1 MITDDI
7 KSALEGVTQWPWYF
21 HDGGPYTHV
30 RAEAD
35 RILICQISWH
45 SSTRLHH
52 PLKPETLA
60 NTKLIAAAPDL
71 LYRALGEIESL
82 QAQLRTYGDQRAAEA
97 REQMREECVKLF
109 NEISKAAWA
118 KWLVECDPHQ
128 RGVSMGANACEKVI
142 KELK

>member
-7 KSALEGVTQWPWYF
+7 KAALEGVTQWPWYF

-30 RAEAD
+30 RSQAD
-35 RILICQISWH
+35 RILICVLSWH

-97 REQMREECVKLF
+97 REQMREEC
-109 NEISKAAWA
+109 IAI
-118 KWLVECDPHQ
+118 CDSHAE
-128 RGVSMGANACEKVI
+128 SCEEMGDMLGMKTADRIADEI
-142 KELK
+142 KELE

>member
-1 MITDDI
+1 MIELPAPKTWRSPGVSPVSVY
-7 KSALEGVTQWPWYF
+7 SA
-21 HDGGPYTHV
+21 D
-30 RAEAD
+30 
-35 RILICQISWH
+35 
-45 SSTRLHH
+45 
-52 PLKPETLA
+52 
-60 NTKLIAAAPDL
+60 
-71 LYRALGEIESL
+71 
-82 QAQLRTYGDQRAAEA
+82 QLRTYGDQRAAEA

>member
-1 MITDDI
+1 MN
-7 KSALEGVTQWPWYF
+7 K
-21 HDGGPYTHV
+21 V
-30 RAEAD
+30 RLPDTCIRDETEHGKEYVLLAD
-35 RILICQISWH
+35 V
-45 SSTRLHH
+45 
-52 PLKPETLA
+52 
-60 NTKLIAAAPDL
+60 
-71 LYRALGEIESL
+71 
-82 QAQLRTYGDQRAAEA
+82 RTYGDQRAAEA

>member
-7 KSALEGVTQWPWYF
+7 KAALEGVTQWPWYF

-30 RAEAD
+30 RSQAD
-35 RILICQISWH
+35 RILICVLSWH

-97 REQMREECVKLF
+97 REQMREEC
-109 NEISKAAWA
+109 IAI
-118 KWLVECDPHQ
+118 CDSHAE
-128 RGVSMGANACEKVI
+128 SCEEMGDMLGMKTADRIADEI
-142 KELK
+142 KEVE

>member
-1 MITDDI
+1 MIELPPIPEGDRFKDTSLFRPLGAGQKSRLYECWDDAI
-7 KSALEGVTQWPWYF
+7 YEYA
-21 HDGGPYTHV
+21 
-30 RAEAD
+30 
-35 RILICQISWH
+35 
-45 SSTRLHH
+45 
-52 PLKPETLA
+52 
-60 NTKLIAAAPDL
+60 
-71 LYRALGEIESL
+71 
-82 QAQLRTYGDQRAAEA
+82 RTYGDQRAAEA

>member
-1 MITDDI
+1 MIEMPEPIAYQGRRYSTD
-7 KSALEGVTQWPWYF
+7 
-21 HDGGPYTHV
+21 
-30 RAEAD
+30 AD
-35 RILICQISWH
+35 DPGWGTWI
-45 SSTRLHH
+45 
-52 PLKPETLA
+52 TLSVDEVDHWK
-60 NTKLIAAAPDL
+60 NLIAAGYKREVRELIATD
-71 LYRALGEIESL
+71 
-82 QAQLRTYGDQRAAEA
+82 QLRTYGDQRAAEA

>member
-7 KSALEGVTQWPWYF
+7 KAALEGVTQWPWYF

-30 RAEAD
+30 RSQAD
-35 RILICQISWH
+35 RILICVLSWH

-97 REQMREECVKLF
+97 REQMREECAAAFSVSVAHLESKL
-109 NEISKAAWA
+109 NPPAAA
-118 KWLVECDPHQ
+118 YPFPKQ
-128 RGVSMGANACEKVI
+128 T
-142 KELK
+142 

>member
-7 KSALEGVTQWPWYF
+7 KAALEGVTQWPWYF

-30 RAEAD
+30 RSQAD
-35 RILICQISWH
+35 RILICVLSWH
-45 SSTRLHH
+45 SSIRKHH
-52 PLKPETLA
+52 PLKPESFA

-97 REQMREECVKLF
+97 REQMREECVKLVDAP
-109 NEISKAAWA
+109 IWITWDVRA
-118 KWLVECDPHQ
+118 KLITLI
-128 RGVSMGANACEKVI
+128 RKLS
-142 KELK
+142 

>member
-1 MITDDI
+1 MIELPKMTFCKILPDLP
-7 KSALEGVTQWPWYF
+7 KPSNLRRRVRK
-21 HDGGPYTHV
+21 DGGYDMVAAYTD
-30 RAEAD
+30 EEMF
-35 RILICQISWH
+35 
-45 SSTRLHH
+45 
-52 PLKPETLA
+52 K
-60 NTKLIAAAPDL
+60 
-71 LYRALGEIESL
+71 
-82 QAQLRTYGDQRAAEA
+82 YGKACAAEA

>member
-7 KSALEGVTQWPWYF
+7 KAALEGVTQWPWYF

-30 RAEAD
+30 RSQAD
-35 RILICQISWH
+35 RILICVLSWH

-97 REQMREECVKLF
+97 REQMREECVKL
-109 NEISKAAWA
+109 IDAPIWLTWDVRA
-118 KWLVECDPHQ
+118 KLITLIRKLP
-128 RGVSMGANACEKVI
+128 
-142 KELK
+142 